1 MSDIGDAFKAL
12 RELQRGARAK
22 LRHQAQ
28 DRLKEE
34 GIPFTTNND
43 GIHLIVEGPTCFID
57 YWPGTGRWKSRKGYH
72 GFGLVKL
79 INYIKRGQ

>member
-1 MSDIGDAFKAL
+1 MSDIGDAFKTL
-12 RELQRGARAK
+12 SESHRSKSKR
-22 LRHQAQ
+22 RHQAL

-43 GIHLIVEGPTCFID
+43 GVHLSVEGPTCFID
-57 YWPGTGRWKSRKGYH
+57 YWPGTGQWKSCKGCH
-72 GFGLVKL
+72 GFGLVNL